1 MYLFKK
7 VGCFIVWNV
16 FQVYDIKDVIDNLIR
31 IVWNFFRELEIIFI
45 LVYYL

>member
-1 MYLFKK
+1 MHLLKK

-16 FQVYDIKDVIDNLIR
+16 LQVHDIKDVTDNLIR
-31 IVWNFFRELEIIFI
+31 IAWNFFRELETILI